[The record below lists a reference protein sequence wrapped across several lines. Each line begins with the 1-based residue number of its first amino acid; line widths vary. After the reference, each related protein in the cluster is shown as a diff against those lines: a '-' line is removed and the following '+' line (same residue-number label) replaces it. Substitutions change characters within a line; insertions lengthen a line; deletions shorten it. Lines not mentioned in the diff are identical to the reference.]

1 MSADSTALEPSGGK
15 KPSPSGTSR
24 GGRVLLGITGGIAAY
39 RSLEIARLV
48 VRSGGEVRV
57 VLTSHALEF
66 VTRLSVE
73 TLSGNPAYCEMF
85 GGRSE
90 PSMAHIEL
98 STWPDVVVVAP
109 ATANI
114 IGKMAAGICDD
125 LLTTTLMALSP
136 HIPIVLA
143 PAMNTRMWNHPA
155 LARNLEIL
163 ARDLGP
169 RLTVVSPQQKLLA
182 CGEWG
187 MGAMAEPETIWKAA
201 TTTHPDPASPR
212 RRRASR

>member
-1 MSADSTALEPSGGK
+1 MSDSQATVGQN
-15 KPSPSGTSR
+15 R
-24 GGRVLLGITGGIAAY
+24 RRVLLGITGGIAAY

-48 VRSGGEVRV
+48 VRNGGEVRA

-66 VTRLSVE
+66 VTRTSVE
-73 TLSGNPAYCEMF
+73 ALTGNPAYCEMF
-85 GGRSE
+85 ALRNE

-98 STWPDVVVVAP
+98 ATWPDVVVVAP

-114 IGKMAAGICDD
+114 IGKMAGGICDD

-136 HIPIVLA
+136 HLPVVLA

-155 LARNLEIL
+155 LARNLETL
-163 ARDLGP
+163 RGDYGG
-169 RLTVVSPQQKLLA
+169 RLTVVSPQEKLLA

-187 MGAMAEPETIWKAA
+187 MGAMAEPETIWEVARERMEK
-201 TTTHPDPASPR
+201 H
-212 RRRASR
+212 